1 MTVESTIIKL
11 NRIIIPKMK
20 TKMKT
25 KNLKRILLAGTL
37 VLFLITSCNSPK
49 SHGLPGSWFVAGS
62 QPKSYIMTTDN
73 LIAQSGNYSA
83 VIKSSNTKTDGFG
96 TLMQQCSPDK
106 FIGKR
111 VKMSGYLRSDKVVG
125 TAGLWFRV
133 DVDTIPVS
141 FDNMIVGK
149 KNRSISGTTDWRK
162 FELILDVP
170 ANATLLSYGAL
181 LSGTGQI
188 GFDNLKFEA
197 VDKTVETTG
206 VSFPCA
212 IQNGRKHKG
221 ALPEPSN
228 LDFEK

>member
-1 MTVESTIIKL
+1 
-11 NRIIIPKMK
+11 
-20 TKMKT
+20 
-25 KNLKRILLAGTL
+25 
-37 VLFLITSCNSPK
+37 
-49 SHGLPGSWFVAGS
+49 
-62 QPKSYIMTTDN
+62 MTTDN
-73 LIAQSGNYSA
+73 RIAQSGNYSA
-83 VIKSSNTKTDGFG
+83 VIKSSNTKTEGFG

-141 FDNMIVGK
+141 FDNMQVGK
-149 KNRSISGTTDWRK
+149 ENRAISGTTPWKK
-162 FELILDVP
+162 FELVLDVP

-188 GFDNLKFEA
+188 GFDNLKFEV

-206 VSFPCA
+206 VSFPCT
-212 IQNGRKHKG
+212 IQNGRKQKG
-221 ALPEPSN
+221 VLPEPSN

>member
-1 MTVESTIIKL
+1 
-11 NRIIIPKMK
+11 MK
-20 TKMKT
+20 TKI
-25 KNLKRILLAGTL
+25 LKRILLAGTL
-37 VLFLITSCNSPK
+37 VLFLITSCNPPK
-49 SHGLPGSWFVAGS
+49 SHGLPESWFVAGS
-62 QPKSYIMTTDN
+62 HPKSYTMTTDN
-73 LIAQSGNYSA
+73 RIAQSGNYSA
-83 VIKSSNTKTDGFG
+83 VIKSSNTKTEGFG

-141 FDNMIVGK
+141 FDNMQVGK
-149 KNRSISGTTDWRK
+149 ENRAISGTTPWKK
-162 FELILDVP
+162 FELVLDVP

-188 GFDNLKFEA
+188 GFDNLKFEV

-206 VSFPCA
+206 VSFPCT
-212 IQNGRKHKG
+212 IQNARKHKG
-221 ALPEPSN
+221 AQPEPSN